1 MHNSGARDAILIVT
15 VIFNQKLKDTN
26 VWKTLLS
33 KRQCHH
39 AFIYDNSPSSIN
51 ADINDLP
58 PGFEYIHDPSNP
70 GLSHA
75 YNKAAEY
82 ASAHGIEW
90 ILISDQDTIF
100 PDSALDIYRLF
111 FERNER
117 SRMFIPKVKTAT
129 GMYLSPVKSHGY
141 FANLSKNT
149 PDGEIKLKDY
159 AVINSGI
166 LVTTNSFLSCGGYNE
181 DVFLDFSDYQF
192 IERFAGKYHTAY
204 VIDLELLQDFSNIS
218 DSPEKKL
225 ARFHLFCRSLAGFQ
239 SSRRF
244 GRLQLRL
251 IILKRAL
258 SLCLSTRSL
267 RPLALGF
274 IPQNF

>member
-1 MHNSGARDAILIVT
+1 MHNSGAGASILIVT

-33 KRQCHH
+33 KRQCCH
-39 AFIYDNSPSSIN
+39 AFIYDNSPSGLNSCIGN
-51 ADINDLP
+51 LP

-111 FERNER
+111 FERHEKP
-117 SRMFIPKVKTAT
+117 RMFIPKVKTAT

-141 FANLSKNT
+141 IASLAKNA
-149 PDGEIKLKDY
+149 PEGDIKLKDY

-192 IERFAGKYHTAY
+192 IERFADKYHSAY
-204 VIDLELLQDFSNIS
+204 VINLELLQNFSNIS

-225 ARFHLFCRSLAGFQ
+225 ARFRLFRRSLSGFQ
-239 SSRRF
+239 SSRRL
-244 GRLQLRL
+244 GRLQLRF

-258 SLCLSTRSL
+258 SLCISTRSL
-267 RPLALGF
+267 RPLALTIFGE
-274 IPQNF
+274 